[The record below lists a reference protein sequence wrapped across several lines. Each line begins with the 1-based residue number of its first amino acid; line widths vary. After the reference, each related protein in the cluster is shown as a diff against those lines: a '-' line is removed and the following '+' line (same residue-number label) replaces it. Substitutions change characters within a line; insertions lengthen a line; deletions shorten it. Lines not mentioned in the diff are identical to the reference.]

1 MGPTYDYSKD
11 KGNADQVDDD
21 DSYSLEHEK
30 HVTLGAEVGV
40 TEKGR
45 ARTKIKTLST
55 EYKDRDEDKNKQK
68 NKDKHK
74 HKHKL
79 KKESG

>member
-11 KGNADQVDDD
+11 KGNADHVDDD

-30 HVTLGAEVGV
+30 HVTLGAEVAV

-55 EYKDRDEDKNKQK
+55 EYKD
-68 NKDKHK
+68 KDKHK
-74 HKHKL
+74 DKL
-79 KKESG
+79 KEGSR

>member
-11 KGNADQVDDD
+11 KGNVDHVDDD
-21 DSYSLEHEK
+21 DSNSLEHEK

-55 EYKDRDEDKNKQK
+55 EYKDKDKD
-68 NKDKHK
+68 KDKHK
-74 HKHKL
+74 L
-79 KKESG
+79 KEGSR

>member
-21 DSYSLEHEK
+21 DSNSLEHEK

-55 EYKDRDEDKNKQK
+55 EYKDKD
-68 NKDKHK
+68 KDKHK

-79 KKESG
+79 KEGFR

>member
-11 KGNADQVDDD
+11 EGNADQVDDD
-21 DSYSLEHEK
+21 DSNSLEHEK

-55 EYKDRDEDKNKQK
+55 EYKDKD
-68 NKDKHK
+68 KDKHK
-74 HKHKL
+74 HKL
-79 KKESG
+79 KEGFR